1 MGNKPR
7 LATISIGLITCKY
20 LHYFSSVKVVGA
32 CFRKGNRKMLCPKC
46 SNRLGD
52 GVRFCSKL
60 GNRVQE
66 SREVQIPA
74 GREQGV
80 FDKNEKPIIAFWYK
94 M

>member
-1 MGNKPR
+1 MFPKREQEN
-7 LATISIGLITCKY
+7 
-20 LHYFSSVKVVGA
+20 
-32 CFRKGNRKMLCPKC
+32 LCPKC

-60 GNRVQE
+60 GNPVQE
-66 SREVQIPA
+66 NREAQIPA